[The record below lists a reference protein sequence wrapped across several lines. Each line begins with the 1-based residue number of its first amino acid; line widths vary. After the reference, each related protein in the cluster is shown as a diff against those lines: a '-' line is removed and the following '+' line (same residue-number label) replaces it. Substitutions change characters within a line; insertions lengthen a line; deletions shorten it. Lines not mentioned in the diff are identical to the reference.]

1 MDYAR
6 FRDTAKR
13 LIPKYGTVGSI
24 KSIKQT
30 VDPAQP
36 WKSVATET
44 ITPIKLLSFP
54 DDNVTFINHN
64 ITGDPRILLVA
75 PSDELTAVYIGDIVS
90 YGTQVATV
98 KDFKKID
105 PDESGAILW
114 VLLTV

>member
-6 FRDTAKR
+6 FRDAAKR
-13 LIPKYGTVGSI
+13 LIPKYGTVGNI

-30 VDPAQP
+30 ANPAQP
-36 WKSVATET
+36 WKSATSET
-44 ITPIKLLSFP
+44 NVPIKLLSFP
-54 DDNVTFINHN
+54 DDNVTFVNHN

-75 PSDELTAVYIGDIVS
+75 PSDELSAVYIGDIVS

-105 PDESGAILW
+105 PDDSGAILW